1 MTATMTDRGNH
12 SRGSN
17 GPLPADVRV
26 AVIGAGFAGLGT
38 AIKLKQAGIH
48 DFVLLERGD
57 DIGGTWR
64 DNSYPGCACDVP
76 SNLYSFSFA
85 LNPNWSRAYSPQPE
99 IQSYLQRCTDD
110 FNLRPHIYLR
120 ADVLEAR
127 WDEGRK
133 RWRIRTARG
142 ELTARVLI
150 AAQGPLSAP
159 STPDLP
165 GLSDFAGVTFHSATW
180 RHDVDLTG
188 KRVAIIGTGSSS
200 IQFLPFVQKL
210 AGHLTLFQRTASW
223 VMPRRD
229 RAISP
234 WQTQLYRRVPLAQK
248 AVRAGIY
255 LGHELMVP
263 ALRGNDRLLTFAEKQ
278 ARLHLEHQVA
288 DPELRA
294 KLTPHFRLG
303 CKRVLLSNDYYPA
316 LSQPNVD
323 VAIDSI
329 SEVVPEGI
337 VTLGAN
343 GERKIHPVDVIIFGT
358 GFHVTDSPLPKQL
371 IGRDG
376 RTLHERWTDDG
387 GVSALHGT
395 TVAGFPNLFLL
406 VGPNTGLGHS
416 SIIFMIE
423 SQLSYV
429 LDALDTM
436 QERHATTI
444 EPRADVQLAYNMDIQ
459 RQLAGTVWNS
469 GGCSS
474 WYLDE
479 HGRNTSLWPT
489 FTFRFRQ
496 LMRRFDPTDYK
507 LDPAPGDDTGLGS
520 SRALSTT
527 G

>member
-1 MTATMTDRGNH
+1 MTATLTDRGNH

-38 AIKLKQAGIH
+38 AIKLKQDGIH

-64 DNSYPGCACDVP
+64 DNSYPGCACDIP

-85 LNPNWSRAYSPQPE
+85 LNPNWSRAFSPQPE

-110 FNLRPHIYLR
+110 FNLRPHIYLG

-165 GLSDFAGVTFHSATW
+165 GLADFAGVAFHTATW

-200 IQFLPFVQKL
+200 IQLLPFVQKQ
-210 AGHLTLFQRTASW
+210 AAHLTLFQRTAPW
-223 VMPRRD
+223 VVPRRD
-229 RAISP
+229 RAIKP
-234 WQTQLYRRVPLAQK
+234 WQQQVYRRIPLAQK
-248 AVRAGIY
+248 AVRAGLY
-255 LGHELMVP
+255 VGHELMVP
-263 ALRGNDRLLTFAEKQ
+263 AFTGNERASALFEKR
-278 ARLHLEHQVA
+278 ARQHLAQQVA

-294 KLTPHFRLG
+294 KLTPHFRFG
-303 CKRVLLSNDYYPA
+303 CKRVLISNDYYPA
-316 LSQPNVD
+316 LCQPNVD
-323 VAIDSI
+323 VATNSI
-329 SEVVPEGI
+329 TEVVPEGI
-337 VTLGAN
+337 ATLGAD
-343 GERKIHPVDVIIFGT
+343 GERVIHPVDVIIFGT
-358 GFHVTDSPLPKQL
+358 GFHVTDSPLPRQL
-371 IGRDG
+371 IGKDG
-376 RTLHERWTDDG
+376 RTLQERWADDG

-406 VGPNTGLGHS
+406 VGPNTGLGHN

-423 SQLSYV
+423 SQLSYL
-429 LDALDTM
+429 LDALHTM
-436 QERHATTI
+436 QERRATTI
-444 EPRADVQLAYNMDIQ
+444 EPLTQVQQAYNMEIQ
-459 RQLAGTVWNS
+459 HQLAGTVWNS
-469 GGCSS
+469 GGCTS

-489 FTFRFRQ
+489 FTFRYRQ
-496 LMRRFDPTDYK
+496 LMRRFDPTDYE
-507 LDPAPGDDTGLGS
+507 LGQAPGDDTGLGS
-520 SRALSTT
+520 ARELSAT